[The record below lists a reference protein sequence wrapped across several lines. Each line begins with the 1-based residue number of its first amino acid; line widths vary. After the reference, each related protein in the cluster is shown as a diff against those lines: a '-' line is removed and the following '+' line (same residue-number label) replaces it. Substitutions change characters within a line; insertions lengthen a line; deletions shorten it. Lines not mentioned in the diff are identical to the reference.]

1 MFRIDEEDAMKFIA
15 KVLIVLALLQTDG
28 FSASRLTMLEPEL
41 INGIKRALSF
51 LPPSVARYS
60 TSLTQD
66 VRPISFSHG
75 IVTLQPNRSAVS
87 SIFET
92 PRRLFGSQSLD
103 SHSRRIYHPCVDGIF
118 QYGFESH
125 IALTNFLNAAL
136 DLKGEKEIQNVEH
149 IKKNMPTADPSSP
162 LGYHFTVDVRCRT
175 KEGHHFL
182 VEMQND
188 FRDDYHLKALIEHS
202 RMLSLLDTDQTM
214 EDKDKRAE
222 KNKKDATHF
231 WKGIQGIYTIVITN
245 KVFDSKR
252 MKLAYPSEKTME
264 PLLVNPYELRHTEQ
278 LERRYGDVPN
288 RIVLL
293 MLNHLNKPASE
304 LKTPIEDW
312 AYVFKDR
319 ALRSGVEKIPETKEL
334 EDIELIANRN
344 PGIREFIERIDV
356 KNLPHEVRDRY
367 MRAIHY
373 YNTTIV
379 DIEEKAVEKGFEKG
393 KKETSVKIAHELK
406 KLQIPTDQ
414 IVKAT
419 GLSAA
424 EIDDIK
430 AEDLDS

>member
-1 MFRIDEEDAMKFIA
+1 MKFIA

-356 KNLPHEVRDRY
+356 QNLPHEVRDRY